1 MAKAQIVALP
11 SAPVSIEAG
20 ASADGKASPAKFNV
34 LAYTGGILEG
44 AFHNGDDREDVILD
58 LAGVKNGRS
67 LVANLDHDS
76 KKRVGNVNAI
86 GNDGKELNLA
96 GIASAATEARN
107 EVVGSAADGFVWQAS
122 VEAIPTKVEQVKPG
136 ASVSVNGQQF
146 TAPARGGRAL
156 WVARESTL
164 RGFAFVSHGA
174 DDNTTVSIAASAA
187 STKEKTMKAEVKAW
201 AEGMGIQIDGLT
213 DDQVATIEANFEG
226 KNGTGSKPKKIAAAN
241 PFEERKIEAQRR
253 IDIRDVANKFIERNP
268 HDYEFITAVEK
279 AHDHAIEAG
288 MGLQDFRNEMYESM
302 VPLANTVPSVRNRDP
317 QMNGRVIEAAICM
330 TGRLCDDA
338 DLVKKYK
345 FTDQELQAAHDRFPH
360 GIGLKDVAFAH
371 AKIHGHDRGYST
383 EISGDIL
390 RAARGITSRVIHASS
405 GFSPNDIATTVSATA
420 NKFSSRG
427 FNNVDMTPLRLAKIR
442 AVRNFQQIT
451 TVSLTGAGMLE
462 ALGPGG
468 DIVHKALG
476 EQTYTNQADTYAGM
490 IAITRK
496 DWINDDLGVLV
507 DAPMKLGRGAGLKLN
522 DIFWTEWLGG
532 EGAGF
537 WASGN
542 SNINTGAA
550 DMTVAGLTATEVIFM
565 NQVDYDGFPLGI
577 TPAILVVPTA
587 LKAAAVALMDPQS
600 RFITGSD
607 VTKSDSNPFKG
618 RFRVESS
625 PYMSN
630 SSYSGQSSQEWYMM
644 ADPNEL
650 AVIEIV
656 ALNGRIEPLI
666 DQAETD
672 FSTLGIQMRAIADI
686 GVNLQEKKASVLA
699 DGNAS

>member
-1 MAKAQIVALP
+1 MAKPKQIIAM
-11 SAPVSIEAG
+11 SAPVAIEA
-20 ASADGKASPAKFNV
+20 AAADGDKQQPAKFV
-34 LAYTGGILEG
+34 STFYTGGAMNVDG
-44 AFHNGDDREDVILD
+44 WDQPVVID
-58 LAGVKNGRS
+58 LAGLTPGKV
-67 LVANLDHDS
+67 LVANLDHDPT
-76 KKRVGNVNAI
+76 KRVGNFAVA
-86 GNDGKELNLA
+86 NDGKTLVAN
-96 GIASAATEARN
+96 GTASAATPSRD
-107 EVVGSAADGFVWQAS
+107 EVVQSAAAGYEWQAS
-122 VEAIPTKVEQVKPG
+122 LEVVPQKVESVKAG
-136 ASVSVNGQQF
+136 KKVEVNGQ
-146 TAPARGGRAL
+146 TLEGPLYVTRAG
-156 WVARESTL
+156 TL
-164 RGFAFVSHGA
+164 KGFAFVSHGA
-174 DDNTTVSIAASAA
+174 DDNTTASIAATAA
-187 STKEKTMKAEVKAW
+187 SIKEKTMKAEVKAW
-201 AEGMGIQIDGLT
+201 AQGMGIDVENLT
-213 DDQVATIEANFEG
+213 DEQVATIEANYEG
-226 KNGTGSKPKKIAAAN
+226 KNGTVAKPKKTGN
-241 PFEERKIEAQRR
+241 PFEDRKLEAKRR
-253 IDIRDVANKFIERNP
+253 TDIREVADKFVERNP

-288 MGLQDFRNEMYESM
+288 MSLQDFRNEMYESM
-302 VPLANTVPSVRNRDP
+302 VPMSTTVPSVRNRDP

-330 TGRLCDDA
+330 TGRLGTDEE
-338 DLVKKYK
+338 LVKKYK

-360 GIGLKDVAFAH
+360 GIGLKDIAFAH
-371 AKIHGHDRGYST
+371 AKMHGHDRGYST
-383 EISGDIL
+383 EISGDVL
-390 RAARGITSRVIHASS
+390 RAARGITSRAIHASS

-427 FNNVDMTPLRLAKIR
+427 FNNVDMTPLRLARIR

-462 ALGPGG
+462 QLGPGG

-537 WASGN
+537 WAAGN
-542 SNINTGAA
+542 NNINTGAA

-565 NQVDYDGFPLGI
+565 NQTDYDGFPLGI
-577 TPAILVVPTA
+577 MPAILVVPTA

-607 VTKSDSNPFKG
+607 VTKSDANPFKG

-630 SSYSGQSSQEWYMM
+630 STYTGYSAQEWYMM

-650 AVIEIV
+650 ATIEIV